1 MKTSHLFG
9 LVLSAAVMLT
19 HCHAA
24 GTARMTHGPLA
35 GAVTDTAG
43 MVWARTN
50 QAAQVKVRYS
60 TDAALAHGTE
70 SEAMTSSA
78 ASDFTTNVK
87 ITNLAAEQTY
97 YYNVLV
103 DGVAQ
108 LASPYPHFKTF
119 APRGQATPFQFVILT
134 DFRTVS
140 KITQPVSTFK
150 TAPLEKP
157 DFVIIGG
164 DFDHRNPTTIDEKRQ
179 MFRDLYTPANG
190 MEDFTNLILHNF
202 ALVHFWD
209 DHDYGANNSDKTY
222 PDKSLSFQVLQ
233 EYFPLY
239 PLPPAVIGD
248 WQSFSYGS
256 ADFFVLDARSQRDP
270 PLERDSAAKSMLDG
284 DELGTAGQWAWLLNG
299 LKNSRAKWKFIISP
313 VILNP
318 TTKERDGW
326 GAYPTERRRLLEN
339 IHTNNITGVIVLS
352 GDLHA
357 GAIDDGTNAGL
368 PEMVTPTANDGFDQ
382 RCLTEPSG
390 NVGTWSVGSY
400 GDASGTPC
408 NGYGVVHVLTDPD
421 RVQLEVKDSDGKTR
435 VTYLETLNVQR

>member
-1 MKTSHLFG
+1 MKTSHLIVLALWVSIG
-9 LVLSAAVMLT
+9 LASCQT
-19 HCHAA
+19 SS
-24 GTARMTHGPLA
+24 TARLTHGPLA

-43 MVWARTN
+43 TIWTRTN

-60 TDAALAHGTE
+60 SDAALASAVE
-70 SEAMTSSA
+70 SEAVASSA

-87 ITNLAAEQTY
+87 ITNLAGEQTY

-108 LASPYPHFKTF
+108 FTSPYPHFKTF
-119 APRGQATPFQFVILT
+119 APRGQATPFQFVILS

-140 KITQPVSTFK
+140 KITQPVATFK
-150 TAPLEKP
+150 NAPLEKP

-179 MFRDLYTPANG
+179 MFRDLYTPADG
-190 MEDFTNLILHNF
+190 MEDFVRQVLPNF
-202 ALVHFWD
+202 ALAHFWD
-209 DHDYGANNSDKTY
+209 DHDYGANNSDKMY
-222 PDKSLSFQVLQ
+222 PDKSLSLQVLQ

-239 PLPPAVIGD
+239 PLPTGVVGD

-256 ADFFVLDARSQRDP
+256 ADFFILDARSQRDP
-270 PLERDSAAKSMLDG
+270 PLERDSEHKSMLDG
-284 DELGTAGQWAWLLNG
+284 DDLGDAGQWTWLLNG
-299 LKNSRAKWKFIISP
+299 LKRSQAKWKFIVSP

-318 TTKERDGW
+318 TTKARDGW
-326 GAYPTERRRLLEN
+326 GAYPTERQHLLDF
-339 IHTNNITGVIVLS
+339 IRANNITGVIVLS

-357 GAIDDGTNAGL
+357 GAIDDGTNSGL
-368 PEMVTPTANDGFDQ
+368 PEMVTPTANDGFEQ

-400 GDASGTPC
+400 GDGSGTPC
-408 NGYGVVHVLTDPD
+408 NGYGVVQVLTNPD
-421 RVQLEVKDSDGKTR
+421 RVRLEVKDSDGKTQI
-435 VTYLETLNVQR
+435 TYVVQ